1 MNAIIP
7 GASHG
12 KLYWT
17 QITSSKQAAVH
28 AKSSTFMSSGQVLEL
43 NPYLRR
49 FPGGWITKVLMQR
62 QLRNSRETRSCN
74 RNKSQGKQRAPKAA
88 ATANNPSTCRG
99 SNGATTQEGSQ
110 KRKGPPPQQ
119 TGGASGHSKPKKSKR
134 TSDAPAP
141 DVPAPP
147 NKKSRTL
154 LGYFQPVIPQSSAA
168 THGQKRQ
175 GGEISG
181 KDHKAPHVPSL
192 ESSSEED
199 DWGDAVAREMQ
210 ELKSRTRGKEGSG
223 TKQSLPY
230 PNSANATVVAPGPN
244 SSISK
249 TSGSR
254 IRPKVRPPPSDN
266 GNDTEGSDFFRR
278 NTRVTKQE
286 LIDKAEGVK
295 EGASMISKP
304 KPAPKGKK
312 PRGRPRKQQ

>member
-1 MNAIIP
+1 M
-7 GASHG
+7 
-12 KLYWT
+12 
-17 QITSSKQAAVH
+17 
-28 AKSSTFMSSGQVLEL
+28 GQVL
-43 NPYLRR
+43 
-49 FPGGWITKVLMQR
+49 
-62 QLRNSRETRSCN
+62 
-74 RNKSQGKQRAPKAA
+74 
-88 ATANNPSTCRG
+88 TCL
-99 SNGATTQEGSQ
+99 Q
-110 KRKGPPPQQ
+110 
-119 TGGASGHSKPKKSKR
+119 
-134 TSDAPAP
+134 
-141 DVPAPP
+141 
-147 NKKSRTL
+147 

-181 KDHKAPHVPSL
+181 KDHEAPHVPSS

-210 ELKSRTRGKEGSG
+210 ELKSRTRGKEGS
-223 TKQSLPY
+223 
-230 PNSANATVVAPGPN
+230 APGPN

-254 IRPKVRPPPSDN
+254 IRPKVRPPPSDD

-286 LIDKAEGVK
+286 LIDKAEGVE
-295 EGASMISKP
+295 EGASKP

>member
-17 QITSSKQAAVH
+17 QITSSEQAAVH
-28 AKSSTFMSSGQVLEL
+28 AEVLEL

-49 FPGGWITKVLMQR
+49 FPGGWITEVLMQR
-62 QLRNSRETRSCN
+62 QLRNSRETRSRN

-99 SNGATTQEGSQ
+99 SDGATTQEGSQ

-119 TGGASGHSKPKKSKR
+119 TGGASGHSEPKKSKR

-147 NKKSRTL
+147 NKKPRTL

-181 KDHKAPHVPSL
+181 KDHEAPHVPSS

-210 ELKSRTRGKEGSG
+210 ELKSRTRGKEGS
-223 TKQSLPY
+223 
-230 PNSANATVVAPGPN
+230 APGPN

-254 IRPKVRPPPSDN
+254 IRPKVRPPPSDD

-286 LIDKAEGVK
+286 LIDKAEGVE
-295 EGASMISKP
+295 EGASKP